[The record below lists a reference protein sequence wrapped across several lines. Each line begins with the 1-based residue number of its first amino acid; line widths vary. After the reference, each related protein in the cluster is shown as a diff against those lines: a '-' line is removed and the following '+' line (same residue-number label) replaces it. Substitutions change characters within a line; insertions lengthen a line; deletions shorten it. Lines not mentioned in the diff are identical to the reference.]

1 MKKHENLILLLL
13 VVLIAAVPLIWN
25 SGAEFGGA
33 DDQVKDVVAE
43 INPDYKPW
51 FAAIWSPPSSEVES
65 FFLSVIGSAF
75 SGGVGPTGLP
85 DH

>member
-13 VVLIAAVPLIWN
+13 VVLIAAVPLVWN
-25 SGAEFGGA
+25 AGAEFGGA

-51 FAAIWSPPSSEVES
+51 F
-65 FFLSVIGSAF
+65 
-75 SGGVGPTGLP
+75 
-85 DH
+85 

>member
-33 DDQVKDVVAE
+33 DD
-43 INPDYKPW
+43 
-51 FAAIWSPPSSEVES
+51 
-65 FFLSVIGSAF
+65 
-75 SGGVGPTGLP
+75 
-85 DH
+85 

>member
-25 SGAEFGGA
+25 AGAEFGGA

-43 INPDYKPW
+43 INPD
-51 FAAIWSPPSSEVES
+51 
-65 FFLSVIGSAF
+65 
-75 SGGVGPTGLP
+75 
-85 DH
+85 

>member
-13 VVLIAAVPLIWN
+13 VVLIAAFPLVWN
-25 SGAEFGGA
+25 VGAEFGGA

-51 FAAIWSPPSSEVES
+51 FSAIWRERTNPMPEPS
-65 FFLSVIGSAF
+65 FFVVKKGTKRLLV
-75 SGGVGPTGLP
+75 PETP
-85 DH
+85 